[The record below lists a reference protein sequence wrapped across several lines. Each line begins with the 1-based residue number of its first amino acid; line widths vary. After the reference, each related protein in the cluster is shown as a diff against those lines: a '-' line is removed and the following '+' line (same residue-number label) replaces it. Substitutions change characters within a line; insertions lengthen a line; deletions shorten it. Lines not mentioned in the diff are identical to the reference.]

1 MDLLEGL
8 EKKTSSPQDRQHER
22 KILNNTNFTLYLVA
36 LFDII

>member
-8 EKKTSSPQDRQHER
+8 EKKTSSPQDRQHEK
-22 KILNNTNFTLYLVA
+22 KILNNINFTLYLVA